1 MPHVWRLLRINAKI
15 GQEATPLSFSSKIL
29 SVSLGFEEVEE
40 VGREDSSK
48 DIILEMNSGKIDD
61 NRKESIIEKLERLAE
76 FCNEVKNSGI

>member
-1 MPHVWRLLRINAKI
+1 MANLQQIAHKFRISESYLNSKEH
-15 GQEATPLSFSSKIL
+15 GLSIVQ
-29 SVSLGFEEVEE
+29 VSL
-40 VGREDSSK
+40 K